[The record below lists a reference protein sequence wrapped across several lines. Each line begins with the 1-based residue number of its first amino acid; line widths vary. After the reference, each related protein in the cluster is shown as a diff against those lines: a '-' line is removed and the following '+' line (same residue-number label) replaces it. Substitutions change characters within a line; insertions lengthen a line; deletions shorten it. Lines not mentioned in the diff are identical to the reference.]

1 MKIVRTC
8 RTAFVGLLSIGGLLA
23 TPVAAAAEPFT
34 FELGAAYDHSEF
46 TSSGEVIIGLNPI
59 QRRPFRIVTDDDATR
74 LSAVWYYD
82 GAHAGD
88 GPLSRA
94 AFTSRAS
101 SLGLSFV
108 DSDGGGIGAFSV
120 TPIAVLPDPPI
131 VVPSLPDPPI
141 FLPDPPP
148 FTPIALDP
156 PSTDSTQLSLDARH
170 VFKSSG
176 WYLFGS
182 ASHEDIDTGGFDSSA
197 ESTRLLAGFG
207 RYLGKTTSLDLAVL
221 HVDSEVQFGLTE
233 FSDSTTEWLLGLT
246 HIGDWGGSWQYGVD
260 LAISTVERFGDD
272 GSVSLRGSLYPNR
285 SVAVGIDVVT
295 SIESALDEGTRY
307 GAFVSWFATPR
318 FEVFAE
324 VSTIEPLSNLGLKS
338 EEDSYGIGIRLR
350 L

>member
-8 RTAFVGLLSIGGLLA
+8 RAAFVGPLFVGGLLTTTA
-23 TPVAAAAEPFT
+23 AAAAEPFT
-34 FELGAAYDHSEF
+34 FELDAAYDHSEF
-46 TSSGEVIIGLNPI
+46 TSSGEVIVGLNPI
-59 QRRPFRIVTDDDATR
+59 QRQSFRTVSDDDSTR
-74 LSAVWYYD
+74 LSAVWYYN
-82 GAHAGD
+82 GADAGD

-94 AFTSRAS
+94 GFTSRAS
-101 SLGLSFV
+101 SLGLSFT
-108 DSDGGGIGAFSV
+108 DSDGGGVTAFSV
-120 TPIAVLPDPPI
+120 APIGVIPDPPI
-131 VVPSLPDPPI
+131 VVPSLPEPPI

-148 FTPIALDP
+148 FTPIAFDP
-156 PSTDSTQLSLDARH
+156 PSTDSTQVSLDARH
-170 VFKSSG
+170 VFKSTG
-176 WYLFGS
+176 WYVFGS
-182 ASHEDIDTGGFDSSA
+182 ASYDDSDTGGLDSSA

-207 RYLGKTTSLDLAVL
+207 RYVGKTTSLDLAVL
-221 HVDSEVQFGLTE
+221 HVDSELQFGLTE

-246 HIGDWGGSWQYGVD
+246 HIADWGGNWQYGVD
-260 LAISTVERFGDD
+260 LAISTVERFGND

-285 SVAVGIDVVT
+285 SVAVGLDVVT

-318 FEVFAE
+318 LELFAE